1 MSVSKAIK
9 QRLIDLNMTQ
19 VELAEAIGSTRQ
31 NLSNKLVR
39 DNFTAKEL
47 SKICDVLK
55 LTIVL
60 KSADKKEY
68 EVKYIDWVL
77 NIAEKRRKK
86 WKQ

>member
-1 MSVSKAIK
+1 MREGGVLMSVSKAIK

-68 EVKYIDWVL
+68 EVKYID
-77 NIAEKRRKK
+77 
-86 WKQ
+86 